1 MDICEINSLI
11 VLHPPPHPYCGGVSP
26 LWRPDPFS
34 LEILHGLDAAVLVD
48 VERTETEQPRAN
60 DGQPHDVWVFSSD
73 LRAELCKRELRDIEL
88 SVRRESGETLMMGE
102 YEPIEIDPFG
112 VHVPDPDVAEVIVV
126 VGCDR

>member
-1 MDICEINSLI
+1 MDICKINSPI
-11 VLHPPPHPYCGGVSP
+11 VLHPPPHPYRGGVSP

-34 LEILHGLDAAVLVD
+34 LEVLHGLDAAVLVD

-60 DGQPHDVWVFSSD
+60 DRQSHDVWVFSSD